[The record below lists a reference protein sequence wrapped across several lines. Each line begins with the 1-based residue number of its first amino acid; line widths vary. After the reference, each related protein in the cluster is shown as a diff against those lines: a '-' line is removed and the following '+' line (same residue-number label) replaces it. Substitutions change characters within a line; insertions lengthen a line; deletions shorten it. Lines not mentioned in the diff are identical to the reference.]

1 MKESTNILILKK
13 KKINNK
19 GLVFL
24 GLLLSLGYN
33 INGDINEKDFAET
46 IASGTVLVDFWASW
60 CSYCKV
66 TGAILEQCA
75 VSAPAEAVIAKV
87 NVDDNTGLAAKYH
100 ITTLPTLILFK
111 DGVEISRHGVLKKA
125 EILELLS

>member
-1 MKESTNILILKK
+1 MAMIR
-13 KKINNK
+13 
-19 GLVFL
+19 
-24 GLLLSLGYN
+24 
-33 INGDINEKDFAET
+33 DIDEKDFSET
-46 IASGTVLVDFWASW
+46 IASGTVLVDFWATW

-75 VSAPAEAVIAKV
+75 VSAPAEAVIAKI
-87 NVDDNTGLAAKYH
+87 NVDDNTELAAKFH

>member
-1 MKESTNILILKK
+1 MAMIR
-13 KKINNK
+13 
-19 GLVFL
+19 
-24 GLLLSLGYN
+24 
-33 INGDINEKDFAET
+33 DINEKDFAET